1 LGVLI
6 VVNNGTH
13 FLAEMQSAL
22 ARLDV
27 EYDLVPGYEL
37 LTADVLISYSGV
49 ILTGGDVHV
58 YEPTGLVAAAL
69 DEQILTLVATPILGI
84 CLGHQ
89 LIAHHWGAT
98 IEALPAPIDRH
109 EVVEIVRDDLLFA
122 GLAPRIGV
130 RVAHDD
136 AVTTLPVPLVRL
148 ARSRFSEYEAIR
160 HPTRLVYGLQFH
172 PEASGDTGLTI
183 LGNFVRLCSDPRAKE
198 SQATAVEGSG

>member
-1 LGVLI
+1 MLI

-58 YEPTGLVAAAL
+58 YEPRGLAAAAL
-69 DEQILTLVATPILGI
+69 DEQILTLVTTPILGI

-98 IEALPAPIDRH
+98 IEALRTPIDRR

-160 HPTRLVYGLQFH
+160 HQERFIYGLQFH

>member
-1 LGVLI
+1 MLI

-27 EYDLVPGYEL
+27 EYDLVPGYES
-37 LTADVLISYSGV
+37 LTPDMLASFSGV

-58 YEPTGLVAAAL
+58 HVPRDLAATAL
-69 DEQILTLVATPILGI
+69 DEQILTLGTTPILGI

-89 LIAHHWGAT
+89 LVAHHWGAT
-98 IEALPAPIDRH
+98 IEALRTPVDRH
-109 EVVEIVRDDLLFA
+109 EVVEIVRDDPLFA
-122 GLAPRIGV
+122 GLAPRIAV
-130 RVAHDD
+130 RMAHDD
-136 AVTTLPVPLVRL
+136 AVTTLPAPLVRL

-160 HPTRLVYGLQFH
+160 HEERLVYGLQFH

-183 LGNFVRLCSDPRAKE
+183 LGNFVRLCSDPFADE
-198 SQATAVEGSG
+198 PPTTSLEGST

>member
-1 LGVLI
+1 
-6 VVNNGTH
+6 
-13 FLAEMQSAL
+13 
-22 ARLDV
+22 
-27 EYDLVPGYEL
+27 
-37 LTADVLISYSGV
+37 V

-58 YEPTGLVAAAL
+58 YEPWELAAAAL
-69 DEQILTLVATPILGI
+69 DEQILTLVTTPILGI

-98 IEALPAPIDRH
+98 IEALRTPIDRR
-109 EVVEIVRDDLLFA
+109 EVVEIVGDDPLFA
-122 GLAPRIGV
+122 GLAPRIAV

-136 AVTTLPVPLVRL
+136 AVTALPVPLVRL

-183 LGNFVRLCSDPRAKE
+183 LGNFARLCSNPAAHKPPTT
-198 SQATAVEGSG
+198 SVEGSG